1 MAVGNAH
8 GPQPSPPCSPN
19 LPRCPSFPPSPAA
32 TIFKASYGCQEPHF
46 DVCFLQ
52 NWERNPA
59 AITDFSPTRKSLPA
73 FMSMCHTGE
82 KHHRC
87 PLILE
92 LMCCASRS
100 HGKMRALQLNPT
112 EMGRIKGDH
121 ASGGVC
127 GERRAQ
133 VRFALTTSDWAGTD
147 SKCMAIPTHKLRSRE
162 QNLSSA
168 QRLPFSPKLIINPKL
183 AIN

>member
-32 TIFKASYGCQEPHF
+32 TIFKASYGCQQPHF

-121 ASGGVC
+121 ASGGLYL
-127 GERRAQ
+127 GIL
-133 VRFALTTSDWAGTD
+133 RFSIKT
-147 SKCMAIPTHKLRSRE
+147 PLRKGCTQAPITRGKATRE
-162 QNLSSA
+162 
-168 QRLPFSPKLIINPKL
+168 
-183 AIN
+183 

>member
-1 MAVGNAH
+1 MSCNCANLRGGRWGHCASEEAAKLAGCPWPWAMLMVPNQALHAV
-8 GPQPSPPCSPN
+8 QTSPDAPLSPHRLLQLFLKARMGAN
-19 LPRCPSFPPSPAA
+19 SP
-32 TIFKASYGCQEPHF
+32 ILM
-46 DVCFLQ
+46 CFLQ

-73 FMSMCHTGE
+73 FMSICHTGE

-100 HGKMRALQLNPT
+100 HGKMCALQLNPT

-121 ASGGVC
+121 ASGGLYL
-127 GERRAQ
+127 GIL
-133 VRFALTTSDWAGTD
+133 RFSIKT
-147 SKCMAIPTHKLRSRE
+147 PLRKGCTQAPITRGKATRE
-162 QNLSSA
+162 
-168 QRLPFSPKLIINPKL
+168 
-183 AIN
+183 